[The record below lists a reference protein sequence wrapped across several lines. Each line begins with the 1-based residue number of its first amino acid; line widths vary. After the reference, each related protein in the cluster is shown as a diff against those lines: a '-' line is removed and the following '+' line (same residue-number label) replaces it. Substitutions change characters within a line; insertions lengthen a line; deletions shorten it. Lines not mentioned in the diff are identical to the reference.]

1 MAQLKDTTVTGSL
14 SVTNSTTLNAGAT
27 VTGDDL
33 NLYIASGDSP
43 AVVFQRGSLSDNYND
58 WRIQDRSGILYF
70 DERGSGSSTWTN
82 RASINTTGVLTA
94 TTLAGSLEWS
104 YVNSK
109 PTIPTALSIS
119 GNTISLKSGDTVM
132 SSISLPVY
140 NGSVT

>member
-43 AVVFQRGSLSDNYND
+43 AVVFQRGTLSDNYND